1 MITSVSNEKIK
12 YIKKIIKS
20 ATFRNEEKKCAVEG
34 IKIISEID
42 PKLILELVIS
52 ESFYNVLEKDR
63 ELFSNINTTKITIV
77 RDDIFKK
84 ISDTKTPQG
93 VIAIK
98 KCSDNSFDNI
108 FKSDQIILALDTIQ
122 DPGNMGTIIR
132 TFNALI
138 KGSIIVSNTSVD
150 IYNPKVIRASAGA
163 VFRDNIYISNDLKK
177 DLLLLKSNNYKI
189 YSTVVYDSV
198 NVADVKYDKK
208 TCIVIGNEG
217 KGVDSRILDICDK
230 NINIK
235 INENVESLNASVAAA
250 IIMYEIRNR
259 V

>member
-1 MITSVSNEKIK
+1 M
-12 YIKKIIKS
+12 
-20 ATFRNEEKKCAVEG
+20 
-34 IKIISEID
+34 
-42 PKLILELVIS
+42 
-52 ESFYNVLEKDR
+52 
-63 ELFSNINTTKITIV
+63 
-77 RDDIFKK
+77 
-84 ISDTKTPQG
+84 
-93 VIAIK
+93 
-98 KCSDNSFDNI
+98 
-108 FKSDQIILALDTIQ
+108 
-122 DPGNMGTIIR
+122 
-132 TFNALI
+132 
-138 KGSIIVSNTSVD
+138 
-150 IYNPKVIRASAGA
+150 
-163 VFRDNIYISNDLKK
+163 
-177 DLLLLKSNNYKI
+177 LLKSNNYKI